1 VASDSQRYPEARSFA
16 SCDIAGHVCPIVQ
29 TCTEWRPTGAK
40 TTTISVKGNNFFT
53 DTQVLLGDT
62 KYSEAAGNMA
72 IKSDQSFELT
82 STLDQV
88 ASGTADPA
96 RAVATPERDRRKSC
110 RQLTEKFAQLLPS
123 P

>member
-1 VASDSQRYPEARSFA
+1 
-16 SCDIAGHVCPIVQ
+16 VQ